1 MNSACQFYPVPPAIA
16 LMDRIGKN
24 KGGTMFIR
32 FNIEFW
38 RTIWHMSPIN
48 LALFS
53 LIVINSWAIS
63 YVEKLPF
70 GDALYFAFITGL
82 TIGYGDIVVKTPVGR
97 ILAVLIGIIG
107 VLFSGLVI
115 AVAVRALREC
125 YRESEKRG

>member
-1 MNSACQFYPVPPAIA
+1 
-16 LMDRIGKN
+16 
-24 KGGTMFIR
+24 MFIR

-38 RTIWHMSPIN
+38 RTIWHMRSFN
-48 LALFS
+48 LALFA

-97 ILAVLIGIIG
+97 ILAVLIGFIG

-115 AVAVRALREC
+115 AIAVRALRE
-125 YRESEKRG
+125 SFGKSKKRG

>member
-1 MNSACQFYPVPPAIA
+1 
-16 LMDRIGKN
+16 
-24 KGGTMFIR
+24 MFIL
-32 FNIEFW
+32 FSLEFW
-38 RTIWHMSPIN
+38 RTIWHMRSVN
-48 LALFS
+48 LALFA

-97 ILAVLIGIIG
+97 ILAVLTGFIG

-115 AVAVRALREC
+115 AIAVRALRKTFH
-125 YRESEKRG
+125 ESEKRG